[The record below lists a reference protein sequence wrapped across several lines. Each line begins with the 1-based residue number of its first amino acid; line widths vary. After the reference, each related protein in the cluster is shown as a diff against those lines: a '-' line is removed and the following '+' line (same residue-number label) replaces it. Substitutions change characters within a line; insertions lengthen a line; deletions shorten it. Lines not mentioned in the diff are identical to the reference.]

1 MAACQQRPKKKK
13 KKKKKTNKV
22 MKAVATRKPGTAVQ
36 KEAQG
41 SKLKKLKL
49 CFAFS
54 CWYSSRQPSQE

>member
-1 MAACQQRPKKKK
+1 MAACQQRPKKNKK
-13 KKKKKTNKV
+13 TKQTNKV

-36 KEAQG
+36 KEAQS